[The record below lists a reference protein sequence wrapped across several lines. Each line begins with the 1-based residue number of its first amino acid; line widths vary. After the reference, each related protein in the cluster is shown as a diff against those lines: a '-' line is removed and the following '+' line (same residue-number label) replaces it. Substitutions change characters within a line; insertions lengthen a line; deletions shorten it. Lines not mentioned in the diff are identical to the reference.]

1 VPQRVDGDK
10 LRGRPERFAE
20 HYAQA
25 RLFWKSQTPVERMH
39 IERAFR
45 FELTRVQVPAVR
57 ERVVAM
63 LANVATE
70 LAERLAL
77 DLGLAVPEPLPG
89 SVAAEPR
96 PEVEVSP
103 ALSLLSRPGDGGIR
117 TRRVA
122 ILVCDGVDGDALAA
136 LVSRLDDEGAVTRIV
151 GLRLGKIASLR
162 GDEFAVDATA
172 ETTPAVLYDA
182 LAIPG
187 GKDAAQEMAQWGHA
201 LEFVKEQY
209 RHCKPILALG
219 DAREMLDKAGVS
231 LELPTGGPDRGLV
244 VRGDDAVAAA
254 IDEFVKAIA
263 AHRHFARQADPS
275 PV

>member
-1 VPQRVDGDK
+1 LV
-10 LRGRPERFAE
+10 
-20 HYAQA
+20 
-25 RLFWKSQTPVERMH
+25 
-39 IERAFR
+39 
-45 FELTRVQVPAVR
+45 
-57 ERVVAM
+57 
-63 LANVATE
+63 
-70 LAERLAL
+70 RLATPL
-77 DLGLAVPEPLPG
+77 PPVGEVNWNVPLIVLALAVPAYVNPPRFNTPVTVPVPLPG
-89 SVAAEPR
+89 STMAEPVA
-96 PEVEVSP
+96 EVEVSP
-103 ALSLLSRPGDGGIR
+103 ALSLFARPGDDGIK

-122 ILVCDGVDGDALAA
+122 ILVCDGIDAEALTG
-136 LVSRLDDEGAVTRIV
+136 LVSRLEDEGAVARIV
-151 GLRLGKIASLR
+151 GLRLGKVASLQ
-162 GDEFAVDATA
+162 GEEFAIDATA

-219 DAREMLDKAGVS
+219 DARELLEKAGVS
-231 LELPTGGPDRGLV
+231 IELPTGRPDRGLV
-244 VRGDDAVAAA
+244 VRGDDSVTAA